1 MSPNALVNYAA
12 KVSVPGVFTKL
23 FEDSLISAAALKEI
37 FKPGAEA
44 LGFLYIR
51 HRATVVPL
59 QARARA
65 CPTALQLRFTMNF
78 LPADTLF

>member
-23 FEDSLISAAALKEI
+23 FEDSLSLAAALKEI

-44 LGFLYIR
+44 LGFFISAIALR
-51 HRATVVPL
+51 PSRFR
-59 QARARA
+59 QEQGFAR
-65 CPTALQLRFTMNF
+65 LRCN
-78 LPADTLF
+78 